1 MKKILIASLAVLS
14 LSACQPE
21 PEAPELTLE
30 QIEAAQMDPGEVN
43 IEQIPQTREQLEQKD
58 RELTAEVMRQA
69 KYVDLKPVGAPP
81 PPAAESK
88 APSNADAAP

>member
-1 MKKILIASLAVLS
+1 MKKILIASLAALS

-21 PEAPELTLE
+21 PESPEITLE
-30 QIEAAQMDPGEVN
+30 QIEAAQMEPGEVN
-43 IEQIPQTREQLEQKD
+43 IEQIPPTREQLEKKD

-81 PPAAESK
+81 ASAAGSK
-88 APSNADAAP
+88 APSNADTAP